1 MKVTITKSRGLF
13 VYMVSL
19 HILAI
24 ILLLW
29 SMMDSNRLL
38 VLFLTILVCA
48 GFIQWYRRY
57 TASDA
62 KNSLIEVSM
71 NVEKNWFL
79 KYETGSVSG
88 PFKLKS
94 SIQFPY
100 VMFIYF
106 RTPHWW
112 QGHSLMIPIDA
123 VDKQDWRRLRAQ
135 LRDPDVW
142 AE

>member
-29 SMMDSNRLL
+29 SMDNNRLL
-38 VLFLTILVCA
+38 VLFLTVLVCA

-71 NVEKNWFL
+71 NREKI
-79 KYETGSVSG
+79 GS
-88 PFKLKS
+88 
-94 SIQFPY
+94 
-100 VMFIYF
+100 
-106 RTPHWW
+106 
-112 QGHSLMIPIDA
+112 
-123 VDKQDWRRLRAQ
+123 
-135 LRDPDVW
+135 
-142 AE
+142 

>member
-24 ILLLW
+24 CLLLW
-29 SMMDSNRLL
+29 IMDNNRLL
-38 VLFLTILVCA
+38 VLFLTVLICA
-48 GFIQWYRRY
+48 GFIHWYHRY

-79 KYETGSVSG
+79 RYETGAVSG

-106 RTPHWW
+106 RTRHWW
-112 QGHSLMIPIDA
+112 QSHSLMIPIDA

>member
-29 SMMDSNRLL
+29 SMDNNRLL
-38 VLFLTILVCA
+38 VLFLTVLVCG

-57 TASDA
+57 TASVA

-71 NVEKNWFL
+71 NLEKNWFL
-79 KYETGSVSG
+79 RDETGAVSG

-106 RTPHWW
+106 RTRHWW
-112 QGHSLMIPIDA
+112 QSHSLMIPIDA